1 MDPWKSDCPGWIP
14 GNPVFQDGY
23 LELIFGDGFILN
35 KSANVKE
42 EASAAVDVVCS
53 TTRIIP
59 EIIPAIF
66 QGPIRKRLVSCNLK
80 WCPVLLSSN

>member
-1 MDPWKSDCPGWIP
+1 MDPWKSDCPGWIS
-14 GNPVFQDGY
+14 GNPVFQDRY
-23 LELIFGDGFILN
+23 LDLISGDGLRY
-35 KSANVKE
+35 KSAKVKE

-53 TTRIIP
+53 PTRIIP

-66 QGPIRKRLVSCNLK
+66 QGPIRKRLVSCNVK